1 MSLATSVLAPLLS
14 IQTSKFAPHS
24 CTFDFWVVVPCLP
37 SRSSLYPS
45 LPFSVPQEANLNGC
59 INRLASSN
67 FWLGLHNGRHWM
79 ETRGWEGKEANGCI
93 SPSSPQLGGRLTG
106 HFSTKR
112 PWFLSVIRVTELARL
127 QECVSFHSSKFGF
140 TSHCWVP
147 WHFIKLSFIALLWY
161 QLSPSV
167 ITCSSFSICIRGPTL
182 HLLPSIFVSRLAEQK
197 NKESKK
203 LRSVQYY
210 SHQPRVNI
218 KHLKCAWSECAV
230 SKIHTRFWR

>member
-24 CTFDFWVVVPCLP
+24 CAFDFWVVVPCLP

-93 SPSSPQLGGRLTG
+93 SPSSPQLGGRLTVAA
-106 HFSTKR
+106 
-112 PWFLSVIRVTELARL
+112 FLHQKAMIPICNQGYRTCQAPGV
-127 QECVSFHSSKFGF
+127 CV
-140 TSHCWVP
+140 VP
-147 WHFIKLSFIALLWY
+147 LFQVWIYLPLLGS
-161 QLSPSV
+161 L
-167 ITCSSFSICIRGPTL
+167 TL
-182 HLLPSIFVSRLAEQK
+182 H
-197 NKESKK
+197 
-203 LRSVQYY
+203 
-210 SHQPRVNI
+210 
-218 KHLKCAWSECAV
+218 
-230 SKIHTRFWR
+230 